1 MASAAIE
8 EPESLI
14 SQSAGPAA
22 GPEEVETLGEFQS
35 GG

>member
-14 SQSAGPAA
+14 SQSVGPAA
-22 GPEEVETLGEFQS
+22 VPEAQETLGELQS

>member
-14 SQSAGPAA
+14 SQPAGVLPAA
-22 GPEEVETLGEFQS
+22 APEAVETLGEFQS
-35 GG
+35 